1 MGDLIL
7 QCSSSPGAVLTGS
20 LTMYLPVIITNRVNS
35 SNQAADA
42 LLYVDYGSGFTPT
55 GIPGVVSNNSIT
67 FSGYSFTTPA
77 SGRLT
82 LKISGVR
89 GGGFSLSGPSG
100 QVTAAISA
108 NGLLLT
114 QSQVVVAFAQ
124 TGLFAT
130 LYSKGVTC
138 TGSPLPSTVT
148 LPNLFSR
155 GTVFFSTRLTEGFG
169 SAFLV
174 RGPGDDTGTRFI
186 VNYTGFPAGAQLY
199 VPDWVAGSD
208 AAVPTAGGDLGLPQS
223 GGQYVPGSGTLLL
236 ARVQNADS
244 TGAGGFPVGAPTG
257 AAVSFNTASQVTLT
271 NGAGYVVYE
280 VVDANNAAIES
291 AQFPTFLGLS
301 NVTAPSVAYES
312 VSFAPVSTVTSAS
325 QTAPVPRFQST
336 TPGSD
341 CSILGDCNAGYFPKL
356 SVVTTP
362 TIQLA
367 GLTGGLMTSQPGYIP
382 VNNTGG
388 GIMNWTASIAYQNGA
403 GWLTLDT
410 TSGQNGGSVRV
421 FASAATLTAGTYN
434 ATVIIDAGPLAG
446 RVTIPVVFTVTT
458 PAGGTSGGTSGATG
472 SGGSATPPAN
482 AITVASVVNAAT
494 FEQTPVV
501 AGSLAS
507 VMGKN
512 LAGKTVSV
520 TFDGAAANLLYTS
533 ATQIN
538 LQVPASLAG
547 KQSVNMVVTVDGAA
561 SAPVTV
567 AVSPA
572 WPSIFNPGV
581 LNQDNTVNGATVPA
595 KGGDIIQ
602 IYATGIPSGAT
613 VWASIG
619 GSNKQI
625 PLYAG
630 DAPGIA
636 GVQQVNVAI
645 PAGVRGASTPL
656 YLCASANG
664 QQYCSNTYNLAIQ

>member
-1 MGDLIL
+1 L
-7 QCSSSPGAVLTGS
+7 LTGS
-20 LTMYLPVIITNRVNS
+20 LTVYVPVSITNRVNA

-42 LLYVDYGSGFTPT
+42 VLFIDYGTGFTPT
-55 GIPGVVSNNSIT
+55 GIPGVVSNNGIT
-67 FSGYSFTTPA
+67 FSGYSFTMPA
-77 SGRLT
+77 SGRLN
-82 LKISGVR
+82 LKISGIR
-89 GGGFSLSGPSG
+89 AGGFALAGPSG
-100 QVTAAISA
+100 QVVASISA

-114 QSQVVVAFAQ
+114 QSQVAVAYAQ

-138 TGSPLPSTVT
+138 AGSPLPSTIT
-148 LPNLFSR
+148 LSNLFSA
-155 GTVFFSTRLTEGFG
+155 GTIFFSTRLTEAFG
-169 SAFLV
+169 SVFLV
-174 RGPGDDTGTRFI
+174 RGSGEDNGTRFM
-186 VNYTGFPAGAQLY
+186 VKYTGFPANAQLY

-223 GGQYVPGSGTLLL
+223 GGKYVPGSGSLLL

-244 TGAGGFPVGAPTG
+244 TGAGGFSVGAPGTTT
-257 AAVSFNTASQVTLT
+257 SFNTASPVVLT
-271 NGAGYVVYE
+271 NGAGYAVYE

-312 VSFAPVSTVTSAS
+312 VSFAPVSSMTGAS

-336 TPGSD
+336 VPGSD

-356 SVVTTP
+356 AVVTTP

-367 GLTGGLMTSQPGYIP
+367 GFAGGLMTSQPGYVP
-382 VNNTGG
+382 VNNSGG
-388 GIMNWTASIAYQNGA
+388 GIMNWTASIAYQNGS

-410 TSGQNGGSVRV
+410 TSGQNSGSVRV
-421 FASAATLTAGTYN
+421 FASAVNLTAGTYN
-434 ATVIIDAGPLAG
+434 ATVTIDAGPLAG
-446 RVTIPVVFTVTT
+446 RVSIPVVFTVTT
-458 PAGGTSGGTSGATG
+458 PAGGTSGGG
-472 SGGSATPPAN
+472 SGGSTTPPAN
-482 AITVASVVNAAT
+482 SITVASVVNAAT
-494 FEQTPVV
+494 FAQTPVV
-501 AGSLAS
+501 AGSLS
-507 VMGKN
+507 TVMGKN

-547 KQSVNMVVTVDGAA
+547 KASASLVVTVDGAS

-567 AVSPA
+567 PVSPA
-572 WPSIFNPGV
+572 WPSIFDPGV
-581 LNQDNTVNGATVPA
+581 LNQDNTVNAASLAA

-619 GSNKQI
+619 GPDRQV

-630 DAPGIA
+630 DAPGIP

-645 PAGVRGASTPL
+645 PTGVSGAATPL
-656 YLCASANG
+656 YVCATANG
-664 QQYCSNTYNLAIQ
+664 QQYCSNTYSLSVQ